1 MTEEEKRLFIISL
14 ASSSQCLVLAI
25 VNLLIFVVMMVK
37 QQELLLSIQTIRDS
51 LVTPICNRIRYI
63 QVKVVYYNL
72 QCSCDW
78 VW

>member
-37 QQELLLSIQTIRDS
+37 QHTGAATIYPDHS
-51 LVTPICNRIRYI
+51 
-63 QVKVVYYNL
+63 
-72 QCSCDW
+72 
-78 VW
+78 